1 MIRTRS
7 VTELKKSQYRWLWF
21 SVNSLKVEGSGT
33 TKASNCSRSHPH
45 NFRRNEAATKVLCR
59 GSSKTRFV
67 RNKKLS
73 SRASAPQAIWNWK
86 AIDLIGS
93 YFISLSSLLLL
104 RGAAV
109 AVVVGG
115 SILVAVFRHVSTS
128 LSLVKFQTPEYLMDI
143 EKDKLS
149 FEFYIKNYMNSV
161 KPRPLM
167 KLSPIY

>member
-93 YFISLSSLLLL
+93 YFISLSSLLL
-104 RGAAV
+104 RAA
-109 AVVVGG
+109 AVVVGV
-115 SILVAVFRHVSTS
+115 LVAVSRNVSTS

>member
-93 YFISLSSLLLL
+93 YFISLSSLLL
-104 RGAAV
+104 RAAAV
-109 AVVVGG
+109 VVVGG
-115 SILVAVFRHVSTS
+115 ILVAVSRNVSTS

>member
-93 YFISLSSLLLL
+93 YFISLSSLLL
-104 RGAAV
+104 RAA

-115 SILVAVFRHVSTS
+115 ILILVAVSRNVSTS